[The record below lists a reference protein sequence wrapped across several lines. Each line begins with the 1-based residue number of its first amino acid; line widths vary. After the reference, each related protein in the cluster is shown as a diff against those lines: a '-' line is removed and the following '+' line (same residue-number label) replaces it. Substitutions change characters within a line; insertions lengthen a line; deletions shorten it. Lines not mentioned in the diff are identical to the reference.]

1 VFGRKKDES
10 QSQVNVEPVEQ
21 ASESTDGR
29 KAGPTPKRN
38 AQQANRQ
45 RPLVPTDR
53 KAAKEAERQQRIEA
67 QNRLR
72 VANETGDERY
82 LMARDKGPQKRYAR
96 NFIDSRWMVG
106 EFMMFF
112 ILAFLVVSLTF
123 SGNLAVQMYVQGALW
138 VLIAV
143 IIIEAIVTTSIL
155 KRRLVAKFGSLD
167 RGVRMYATMRGMQFR
182 KLRLPKPQV
191 KRGASID

>member
-1 VFGRKKDES
+1 
-10 QSQVNVEPVEQ
+10 
-21 ASESTDGR
+21 
-29 KAGPTPKRN
+29 
-38 AQQANRQ
+38 
-45 RPLVPTDR
+45 
-53 KAAKEAERQQRIEA
+53 
-67 QNRLR
+67 
-72 VANETGDERY
+72 
-82 LMARDKGPQKRYAR
+82 MARDKGPQKRYAR

-123 SGNLAVQMYVQGALW
+123 SGNLAVQMYVQVALW

-155 KRRLVAKFGSLD
+155 KRRLVSKFGSLD